1 MMTRI
6 VYFTETRTE
15 QVGLGNNV
23 FDLCSGGAH
32 FESHQVN
39 SGIAP
44 YIRPRPLPPLVII
57 KTFVAVRSRDK
68 YSFVAQVYVNK

>member
-6 VYFTETRTE
+6 VCFTETGTE

-32 FESHQVN
+32 FESRQAN

-44 YIRPRPLPPLVII
+44 YVRSRPLPALVII
-57 KTFVAVRSRDK
+57 KTFVAISLRNT
-68 YSFVAQVYVNK
+68 YSFV

>member
-1 MMTRI
+1 MMTQI

-15 QVGLGNNV
+15 QVVLGNNV

-44 YIRPRPLPPLVII
+44 HIRSQPLPALVII
-57 KTFVAVRSRDK
+57 KLSLLLV
-68 YSFVAQVYVNK
+68 